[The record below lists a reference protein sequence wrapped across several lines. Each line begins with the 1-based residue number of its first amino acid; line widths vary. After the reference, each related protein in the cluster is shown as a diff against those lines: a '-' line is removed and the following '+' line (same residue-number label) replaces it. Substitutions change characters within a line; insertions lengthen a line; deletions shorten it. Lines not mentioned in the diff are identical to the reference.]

1 MSTWYVYM
9 LKCSDDTL
17 YTGIAK
23 DIAKRTYE
31 HNHDDAR
38 GSRYTRVR
46 RPVRLAYQEPAHSR
60 SEATQ
65 RELQIR
71 RLGKEQ
77 KEALVRKYA
86 RGQRSGC
93 L

>member
-23 DIAKRTYE
+23 DIAKRIYE
-31 HNHDDAR
+31 HNHDDAL
-38 GSRYTRVR
+38 GSRYTRPR
-46 RPVRLAYQEPAHSR
+46 RPVTLVYQEAARSR

-65 RELQIR
+65 RERRIR
-71 RLGKEQ
+71 RLSRKQ
-77 KEALVRKYA
+77 KEALIKEANRN
-86 RGQRSGC
+86 
-93 L
+93 

>member
-1 MSTWYVYM
+1 MNVWYVYM

-23 DIAKRTYE
+23 DVAKRIYE
-31 HNHDDAR
+31 HNHDDVR

-65 RELQIR
+65 RERHIR
-71 RLGKEQ
+71 RLTRKQ
-77 KEALVRKYA
+77 KEALIKETR
-86 RGQRSGC
+86 RN
-93 L
+93 